1 MVVVVED
8 RAEDEEGERGEIGRD
23 GWEEK
28 VVMGGRGGGVTGEEK
43 WRAREGL
50 VYVTL
55 SGRVGMFVFV
65 GFGIW
70 EEGEGEKIWEEGT
83 LLGSW
88 EGGCKLWVEVD
99 KGVVV

>member
-1 MVVVVED
+1 MVIVVED
-8 RAEDEEGERGEIGRD
+8 RAEDEEGERGEIGGD

-28 VVMGGRGGGVTGEEK
+28 VVMGGGGGGVTGEEK

-65 GFGIW
+65 GFYIW
-70 EEGEGEKIWEEGT
+70 EEGEGENI
-83 LLGSW
+83 
-88 EGGCKLWVEVD
+88 
-99 KGVVV
+99 